1 MKAEEFIRLSG
12 NPREKVG
19 VQAVVNIVKNC
30 PNILRFWTGIYPS
43 GHFKAEKNRIFKDHG
58 KRLI

>member
-19 VQAVVNIVKNC
+19 VQAVVHIVKNC
-30 PNILRFWTGIYPS
+30 HTM
-43 GHFKAEKNRIFKDHG
+43 
-58 KRLI
+58 LIISP